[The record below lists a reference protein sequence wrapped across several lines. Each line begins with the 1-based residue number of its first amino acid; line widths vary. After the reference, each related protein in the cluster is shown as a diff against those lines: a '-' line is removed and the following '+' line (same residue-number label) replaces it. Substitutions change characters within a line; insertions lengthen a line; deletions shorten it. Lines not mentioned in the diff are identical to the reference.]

1 MEELK
6 GMIERMW
13 KEQRRVME
21 GLKGG
26 GYKSVR
32 GNDGRV

>member
-1 MEELK
+1 MKELK

-21 GLKGG
+21 GLKGE
-26 GYKSVR
+26 YKSVR
-32 GNDGRV
+32 GNNGRV

>member
-6 GMIERMW
+6 DMIERMW
-13 KEQRRVME
+13 KEQRRVIE
-21 GLKGG
+21 GLKG

>member
-6 GMIERMW
+6 GVIERMW
-13 KEQRRVME
+13 KEQRKVME
-21 GLKGG
+21 GLKR

-32 GNDGRV
+32 GNDRRV

>member
-21 GLKGG
+21 ELKG

>member
-13 KEQRRVME
+13 KELRRVME
-21 GLKGG
+21 GLKG